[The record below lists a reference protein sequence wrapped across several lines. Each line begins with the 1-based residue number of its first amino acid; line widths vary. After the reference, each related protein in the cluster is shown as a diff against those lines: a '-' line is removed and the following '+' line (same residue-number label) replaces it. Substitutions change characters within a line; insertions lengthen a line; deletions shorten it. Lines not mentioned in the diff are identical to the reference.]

1 MKARAVRLSAAV
13 IACLLAGAATG
24 ARAQDAAA
32 PARNA
37 AADAAAIPA
46 PWQPRTGS
54 DWIDAHLHDM
64 DAYAARYRDAFVDE
78 IVRYHEAPRALVDEA
93 LADPVLHPGD
103 VYYACALAG
112 AIGRS
117 CRTVLDARRLD
128 PSEGWDAV
136 AARLEVAAGIERRI
150 RGDIAESYVRW
161 GRPLVDGVGR
171 QDAR

>member
-1 MKARAVRLSAAV
+1 MRLSTAA
-13 IACLLAGAATG
+13 IACLLLLPVAGTF
-24 ARAQDAAA
+24 AQDARDLPAQDVPPDPAA
-32 PARNA
+32 EV
-37 AADAAAIPA
+37 PA

-64 DAYAARYRDAFVDE
+64 DVYVARHRDAFVDE
-78 IVRYHEAPRALVDEA
+78 IVRYHEAPRALVEEA

-117 CRTVLDARRLD
+117 CRTVLDARRQD

-136 AARLEVAAGIERRI
+136 AARFEVTAGIDRRI

-161 GRPLVDGVGR
+161 GRPLAGATR